1 MISQVT
7 FEVSSLLIQEIFGNA
22 GVGPHALQVTRQL
35 KHHNAVVPG
44 LNIHG
49 FLAINIPYMGDIYI
63 YGLYIYIYVLIYN
76 YIYMGYIRFI
86 IYIYMYKY
94 GLVWMDKSFPLG
106 LDNGQLCTFCNDWD
120 RWFSRT
126 LLGTLC
132 PSPKITN
139 RQDKS
144 FPTPFAHR
152 LLPKKFP
159 LKSFPT

>member
-63 YGLYIYIYVLIYN
+63 YGLYIYICTYIYN
-76 YIYMGYIRFI
+76 YIYIWVILGLLS
-86 IYIYMYKY
+86 IYI
-94 GLVWMDKSFPLG
+94 W
-106 LDNGQLCTFCNDWD
+106 
-120 RWFSRT
+120 
-126 LLGTLC
+126 
-132 PSPKITN
+132 TN
-139 RQDKS
+139 MG
-144 FPTPFAHR
+144 
-152 LLPKKFP
+152 
-159 LKSFPT
+159 

>member
-63 YGLYIYIYVLIYN
+63 YGLYIYIYIYVLIYN

-86 IYIYMYKY
+86 IYIYMDKY

-106 LDNGQLCTFCNDWD
+106 LDNGQLCTFCND
-120 RWFSRT
+120 
-126 LLGTLC
+126 
-132 PSPKITN
+132 
-139 RQDKS
+139 
-144 FPTPFAHR
+144 
-152 LLPKKFP
+152 
-159 LKSFPT
+159 